1 MTPYI
6 VFCLISIVNSFTFMF
21 AMTNLLLYPIEK
33 RNKLFV
39 LIYLA
44 LCQIFFGMLLGQ
56 AIILFTIGGAL
67 LIIAFSNKHFIS
79 NSFLSLLGYLIAV
92 LINYIM
98 TVPLYLCNISITY
111 ISSHSCYSFIF
122 TIIYGLATYT
132 ITAFLGTYLRK
143 KFSSYSIAIP
153 SKLQFFLMLELILC
167 TLIFVY
173 NIRQEE
179 KMNYPTSA
187 IYFNAILFVT
197 FFVVTIIL
205 FIFCLRMLRTQQEKQ
220 SLEEYMRK
228 LEDLYQDMRI
238 FRHDYI
244 NILSTMTYY
253 IDNNEM
259 EHLKEYFQFKIL
271 PTSRKLAGKDAVIG
285 KLSNIKLLELKG
297 ILYVKLIT
305 AMNQDLNITL
315 EIQDEIN
322 NISMEMIDLATVL
335 GALMDNA
342 IEAAKTSTSQ
352 NLVILL
358 IDSFDSVT
366 IVISNA
372 ASETDIKLDRIY
384 GKNITSKPG
393 HSGLGLYSVS
403 RILAKYNNIIHSTNF
418 ENNIF
423 TQKLE
428 ICKR

>member
-56 AIILFTIGGAL
+56 AIILFTIGGAS
-67 LIIAFSNKHFIS
+67 LIIAFSNKHFIA

-98 TVPLYLCNISITY
+98 TVPLYLCNISITF
-111 ISSHSCYSFIF
+111 ISSHSCYSLIF
-122 TIIYGLATYT
+122 TIIYGLATYA
-132 ITAFLGTYLRK
+132 ITTFLGAYLRK

-179 KMNYPTSA
+179 KMDYPTSA

-197 FFVVTIIL
+197 FFIVTIII

-220 SLEEYMRK
+220 SLEEYMRQ
-228 LEDLYQDMRI
+228 LEDLYQDMSI

-335 GALMDNA
+335 GVLMDNA

-352 NLVILL
+352 DLVILL

-366 IVISNA
+366 IVISNS

-403 RILAKYNNIIHSTNF
+403 RILAKYSNIIHSTNF